1 MKRFLPSIT
10 LLSVFLFASCASI
23 SHAESIKSAST
34 ENNTELAAYEM
45 PRTHVAPLKDS
56 KKNRQ
61 YELYIKLP
69 EEYSE
74 NADVNYPVI
83 YTTDAV
89 VHMDMLSG
97 ATEFLMPNIILVGI
111 SYQTDLGDERKNAS
125 RFRDYQMAEY
135 TNPEIQE
142 RFQGGQA
149 SHHLEFIRNDVI
161 PYIETRYRTIP
172 DERTYFGYS
181 LGGAFGAY
189 ILFAEPDTF
198 KHYILGAPA
207 FNPRSLQIVDA
218 LEAKTAPHQGEM
230 NVNVFVAL
238 GDLERDE
245 DKERVDHLM
254 SVLQRRSQSGMTLTG
269 LEVIKNSDH
278 AEAFPETAIRGVRW
292 LAEMSSEIIN
302 THGEEN

>member
-1 MKRFLPSIT
+1 MKRISPTIVLFSTFLA
-10 LLSVFLFASCASI
+10 ASCAGS
-23 SHAESIKSAST
+23 SQAESANSVST
-34 ENNTELAAYEM
+34 ESSAALAAYEM
-45 PRTHVAPLKDS
+45 PRTHVAPIKQSNKD
-56 KKNRQ
+56 RQ

-69 EEYSE
+69 ENYSE
-74 NADVNYPVI
+74 NTDAKYPVI

-97 ATEFLMPNIILVGI
+97 STEFLMPNVILVGI
-111 SYQTDLGDERKNAS
+111 SYQKNLGDERANAS

-135 TNPEIQE
+135 TDPEIQA
-142 RFQGGQA
+142 RFQGGQVSA
-149 SHHLEFIRNDVI
+149 HLDFIRNDVI
-161 PYIETRYRTIP
+161 PYIESRYRTIP

-207 FNPRSLQIVDA
+207 FNPRSLQIVDE

-245 DKERVDHLM
+245 DKEAVDHFM
-254 SVLQRRSQSGMTLTG
+254 SVLQRRSQSDMTLTG
-269 LEVIKNSDH
+269 LEIIKNSDH

-292 LAEMSSEIIN
+292 LAAMNSEVIS
-302 THGEEN
+302 THDEEN

>member
-1 MKRFLPSIT
+1 MKRISPSMI
-10 LLSVFLFASCASI
+10 LLSALLAASCASN
-23 SHAESIKSAST
+23 SQAESST
-34 ENNTELAAYEM
+34 SPAAYEM
-45 PRTHVAPLKDS
+45 PRTHVAPIKDS
-56 KKNRQ
+56 KKDRQ

-69 EEYSE
+69 EDYSE
-74 NADVNYPVI
+74 NTDVNYPVI

-89 VHMDMLSG
+89 VHMGMLSG
-97 ATEFLMPNIILVGI
+97 ATEFLMPDVILVGI
-111 SYQTDLGDERKNAS
+111 SYQIDLGDERENAS

-135 TNPEIQE
+135 TNPEIQA

-149 SHHLEFIRNDVI
+149 NHHLDFIRKDVI

-207 FNPRSLQIVDA
+207 FNPRSLQIVDE
-218 LEAKTAPHQGEM
+218 LETKTAPRQSKM
-230 NVNVFVAL
+230 NVNVFIAL

-245 DKERVDHLM
+245 DKERIDHFM

-269 LEVIKNSDH
+269 LEIIKDSDH
-278 AEAFPETAIRGVRW
+278 ATAFPETVIRGVKW
-292 LAEMSSEIIN
+292 LVEMEKVN
-302 THGEEN
+302 N